1 MDPAIHL
8 VLRGGGAL
16 LLLTAAF
23 AKLRDPAAFREA
35 VAGYALLPARAEAGA
50 AALLL
55 AAEIAAGLALL
66 APVAWGALGAAALLV
81 LYAGAVAL
89 GLARGLRH
97 VDCGCA
103 GPGGRR
109 PLHAALV
116 WRNLAVA
123 GLLAAAAPEPASRP
137 LVALDAWS
145 VGGGVLAL
153 ALLYAAADVAIA
165 NQARLVARGEVA

>member
-1 MDPAIHL
+1 MDPAVHL
-8 VLRGGGAL
+8 VLRAGGAL

-35 VAGYALLPARAEAGA
+35 VAGYALLPVRIEVGA
-50 AALLL
+50 AVLML

-66 APVAWGALGAAALLV
+66 APAAWGALGAAALLV

-97 VDCGCA
+97 VDCGCG

-109 PLHAALV
+109 PLHAALA

-123 GLLAAAAPEPASRP
+123 ALLVAAAPEPASRA
-137 LVALDAWS
+137 LVALDAVS

-165 NQARLVARGEVA
+165 NQARLAARGEPA

>member
-1 MDPAIHL
+1 MDPAVHC

-35 VAGYALLPARAEAGA
+35 VAGYALLPARVETGVV
-50 AALLL
+50 ALLL

-66 APVAWGALGAAALLV
+66 APVAWGALGASALLV
-81 LYAGAVAL
+81 LYAGAIAL

-97 VDCGCA
+97 VDCGCG

-123 GLLAAAAPEPASRP
+123 GLLAAAAAEPTSRP
-137 LVALDAWS
+137 LFTLDAVS

-153 ALLYAAADVAIA
+153 ALLYAAVDVAIA
-165 NQARLVARGEVA
+165 NQARLAVRGEPA